1 MFDYNK
7 HKVIPI
13 TTKQKILA
21 QASDYEKFGGL
32 TGKTLDE
39 LGNAKHELEERELQ
53 IRDLAMQSSAKFT
66 DIMRVNSEL
75 KDKIEFLQDLATNL
89 SIRNE
94 ELEQKNKELEKQKA
108 ENTKL
113 ETDLRKNLEQVVLKE
128 KELEL
133 QRDRLE
139 RQVNEKT
146 DELIKSQKLAI
157 IGELASRM
165 AHDLRNPLSTI
176 KNVVELMENKQK
188 LRIEEKII
196 YYGKLHRAIDR
207 ISHQVDDVL
216 EYGKASQLQLQS
228 ANITNIIR
236 QIVTDSNFPPE
247 LKVNVDN
254 VDLRMNVDVR
264 KIEAVITNLL
274 INASQA
280 TNNKGTINV
289 RIIDNGSNAILAFED
304 SGPGIAPQNL
314 QKVFEPLFTTK
325 QTGTGLG
332 LSICKKII
340 EQHGGNISVKN
351 NPTTFIIRLPK
362 NLKVQA

>member
-1 MFDYNK
+1 ML
-7 HKVIPI
+7 
-13 TTKQKILA
+13 LA
-21 QASDYEKFGGL
+21 QATDYEKFGGL
-32 TGKTLDE
+32 AGKALDD

-53 IRDLAMQSSAKFT
+53 IRDLAMQSSARFSEL
-66 DIMRVNSEL
+66 MRVNSEL
-75 KDKIEFLQDLATNL
+75 KEKIDFLQDLATNL
-89 SIRNE
+89 SLRNE
-94 ELEQKNKELEKQKA
+94 ELEKKNRDLEIQKA

-113 ETDLRKNLEQVVLKE
+113 ESDLRKNLEKVVLKE

-133 QRDRLE
+133 QRDQLE

-228 ANITNIIR
+228 TNITSMIKQII
-236 QIVTDSNFPPE
+236 VDNNFSKDV
-247 LKVNVDN
+247 KVNVDN
-254 VDLRMNVDVR
+254 VDLKLNVDVR
-264 KIEAVITNLL
+264 KMEAVITNLL
-274 INASQA
+274 INAVQA
-280 TNNKGTINV
+280 IDNKGTINV
-289 RIIDNGSNAILAFED
+289 RILDNGSNAIFAIED
-304 SGPGIAPQNL
+304 SGPGISPQNIS
-314 QKVFEPLFTTK
+314 KIFDPLFTTK

-351 NPTTFIIRLPK
+351 NPTTFIVRLPK
-362 NLKVQA
+362 NLNPQA

>member
-1 MFDYNK
+1 M
-7 HKVIPI
+7 
-13 TTKQKILA
+13 A
-21 QASDYEKFGGL
+21 QTSDFEKFGGL
-32 TGKTLDE
+32 TEKTLDD
-39 LGNAKHELEERELQ
+39 LGNAKHELEEREIQ
-53 IRDLAMQSSAKFT
+53 IRDLAMQSSARFNEL
-66 DIMRVNSEL
+66 MSVNSEL
-75 KDKIEFLQDLATNL
+75 KGKIEFLQDLATNL
-89 SIRNE
+89 SVRNE
-94 ELEQKNKELEKQKA
+94 ELEKKNRDLEMQKN

-113 ETDLRKNLEQVVLKE
+113 ESDLRRNLEKVVLKE
-128 KELEL
+128 KEIEL
-133 QRDRLE
+133 QRDQLE

-216 EYGKASQLQLQS
+216 EYGRASQLSLQS

-236 QIVTDSNFPPE
+236 QVISDSNIS
-247 LKVNVDN
+247 KDIKINIDN
-254 VDLRMNVDVR
+254 VDLRMNVDTR
-264 KIEAVITNLL
+264 KMEAVITNLI
-274 INASQA
+274 INAVQA
-280 TNNKGTINV
+280 IDGRGTINV
-289 RIIDNGSNAILAFED
+289 RILDNGSNAIFAVED
-304 SGPGIAPQNL
+304 SGPGINPQDL
-314 QKVFEPLFTTK
+314 PKIFDPLFTTK

-340 EQHGGNISVKN
+340 EQHGGNITVKN
-351 NPTTFIIRLPK
+351 SPTTFIVRLPK
-362 NLKVQA
+362 NFSAQT

>member
-1 MFDYNK
+1 M
-7 HKVIPI
+7 
-13 TTKQKILA
+13 A
-21 QASDYEKFGGL
+21 QASDYEKIGGL
-32 TGKTLDE
+32 AGKALDD
-39 LGNAKHELEERELQ
+39 LGNARHELEERELQ
-53 IRDLAMQSSAKFT
+53 IKDLAMQSSARFT
-66 DIMRVNSEL
+66 ELIRVNSEL
-75 KDKIEFLQDLATNL
+75 KEKIDFLQDLATNL
-89 SIRNE
+89 SIKNE
-94 ELEQKNKELEKQKA
+94 ELEKKNKDLEIQKA

-113 ETDLRKNLEQVVLKE
+113 ESDLRKNLEKVVLKE
-128 KELEL
+128 KEMEL
-133 QRDRLE
+133 QRDHLE

-196 YYGKLHRAIDR
+196 YYGKLYRAIDR

-216 EYGKASQLQLQS
+216 EYGKTSQLQLQS
-228 ANITNIIR
+228 ANITSIIR
-236 QIVTDSNFPPE
+236 QIVEDNNFAKDV
-247 LKVNVDN
+247 KVNIDN
-254 VDLRMNVDVR
+254 VDIRLNVDIR

-274 INASQA
+274 INAAQA
-280 TNNKGTINV
+280 IDNKGTINV
-289 RIIDNGSNAILAFED
+289 RLLDNGSNAIFAIED
-304 SGPGIAPQNL
+304 SGPGIAPQNIA
-314 QKVFEPLFTTK
+314 KVFDPLFTTK

-351 NPTTFIIRLPK
+351 NPTTFIVRLPK
-362 NLKVQA
+362 NLKD

>member
-1 MFDYNK
+1 M
-7 HKVIPI
+7 
-13 TTKQKILA
+13 A
-21 QASDYEKFGGL
+21 QATNYEKFGGL
-32 TGKTLDE
+32 AEKALDD

-53 IRDLAMQSSAKFT
+53 IRDLAMQSSARFSEL
-66 DIMRVNSEL
+66 MRVNSEL
-75 KDKIEFLQDLATNL
+75 KEKIDFLQDLATNL
-89 SIRNE
+89 SLRNE
-94 ELEQKNKELEKQKA
+94 ELEKKNHDLEIQKA

-113 ETDLRKNLEQVVLKE
+113 ESDLRKNLEKVVLKE

-133 QRDRLE
+133 QRDQLE

-228 ANITNIIR
+228 VNITSMIKQII
-236 QIVTDSNFPPE
+236 VDNNFSKDV
-247 LKVNVDN
+247 KVNVDN
-254 VDLRMNVDVR
+254 VDLKLSVDAR
-264 KIEAVITNLL
+264 KMEAVITNLL
-274 INASQA
+274 INAVQA
-280 TNNKGTINV
+280 IDNKGTINI
-289 RIIDNGSNAILAFED
+289 RILDNGSNAIFAIED
-304 SGPGIAPQNL
+304 SGPGIPPQNIS
-314 QKVFEPLFTTK
+314 KIFDPLFTTK

-351 NPTTFIIRLPK
+351 NPTTFIVRLPK
-362 NLKVQA
+362 NLNPQA

>member
-13 TTKQKILA
+13 TKTTRLLA
-21 QASDYEKFGGL
+21 QASDYEKYNGL
-32 TGKTLDE
+32 TGKTLDD
-39 LGNAKHELEERELQ
+39 LGNAKHELEEREVQ
-53 IRDLAMQSSAKFT
+53 IKELAIQSNARFGEL
-66 DIMRVNSEL
+66 MHVNSEL
-75 KDKIEFLQDLATNL
+75 KSKIDFLQDLATNL

-94 ELEQKNKELEKQKA
+94 ELERKNRELEIQKS

-113 ETDLRKNLEQVVLKE
+113 EQDLRKNLEKVVLKE

-133 QRDRLE
+133 QRDQLE
-139 RQVNEKT
+139 RQIGEKT
-146 DELIKSQKLAI
+146 DELMKSQKLAI

-176 KNVVELMENKQK
+176 KNVVELMESKQK

-216 EYGKASQLQLQS
+216 EYGRSTQLNLQS
-228 ANITNIIR
+228 ANITNIIK
-236 QIVTDSNFPPE
+236 QIITDSNFAKE
-247 LKVNVDN
+247 IKFNIDN
-254 VDLRMNVDVR
+254 TDVRLNVDVR

-274 INASQA
+274 VNATQA
-280 TNNKGTINV
+280 INNKGTINV
-289 RIIDNGSNAILAFED
+289 RILDNGSHAIFAVED
-304 SGPGIAPQNL
+304 SGPGIDTQNIS
-314 QKVFEPLFTTK
+314 KIFDPLFTTK

-332 LSICKKII
+332 LSICKRII

-351 NPTTFIIRLPK
+351 NPTTFIVRLPK
-362 NLKVQA
+362 NLSIQA